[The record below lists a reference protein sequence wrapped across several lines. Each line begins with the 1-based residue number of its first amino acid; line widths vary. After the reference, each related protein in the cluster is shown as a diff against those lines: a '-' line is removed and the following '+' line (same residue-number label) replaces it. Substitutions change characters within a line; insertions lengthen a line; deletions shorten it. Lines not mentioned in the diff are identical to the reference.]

1 MIGTMNTTRVQTDEN
16 DAPRLVLQA
25 LAPEL
30 ARAYA
35 TAISLMPDQ
44 KEAEAVLIRAIES
57 LAPNDLTAN
66 TLRLTVIANW
76 PAPKSFTLHYKPRS
90 VRFPARIR
98 SNYGRASR
106 ANGFGGLQLLP

>member
-35 TAISLMPDQ
+35 TAISLLPDQ
-44 KEAEAVLIRAIES
+44 KEAEAVLIRAIDS

-66 TLRLTVIANW
+66 TLRLTVIRELARAQIFHAALQTEVGTVPGANTI
-76 PAPKSFTLHYKPRS
+76 KLRK
-90 VRFPARIR
+90 
-98 SNYGRASR
+98 G
-106 ANGFGGLQLLP
+106 